1 MTINIEEI
9 KAKVIMNVGFDPFSD
24 PESWEIFRE
33 KIPEG
38 LWGLLTDPEGATE
51 FLKELPIVFPPDTFF
66 DDKRGHRCWELI
78 GNFYKNQKLLYQAIS
93 IYISL
98 YNHFLQTQEISKKRI
113 RKGTPLV
120 WISECY
126 YAMGFPAIAKRYL
139 MLSLCENAIH
149 EKGQVPPKTTGTYW
163 RLVYRHG
170 LPDTEV
176 SRYAAI
182 AYNLS
187 QHHKEEAFFPE
198 WIVQE
203 FDKDWI
209 VEIPSANEAAV
220 YVANTLY
227 IKKLISNLGEGQGKI
242 LEKLAEYVLSCMPG
256 CRTTRRQKTEST
268 DYDIICSIEG
278 FEVDFRSEFG
288 RYFVCE
294 CKDWERPAN
303 FTMFA
308 KFCRV
313 LDSVK
318 SRFGILFSKNGI
330 SGEGETKYAER
341 EQLKI
346 FQDRGMVIIV
356 IDSNDLSYV
365 ADGGNL
371 MNLLRAKY
379 EKVRL
384 DLKSTTK

>member
-1 MTINIEEI
+1 
-9 KAKVIMNVGFDPFSD
+9 
-24 PESWEIFRE
+24 
-33 KIPEG
+33 
-38 LWGLLTDPEGATE
+38 
-51 FLKELPIVFPPDTFF
+51 
-66 DDKRGHRCWELI
+66 
-78 GNFYKNQKLLYQAIS
+78 
-93 IYISL
+93 
-98 YNHFLQTQEISKKRI
+98 
-113 RKGTPLV
+113 
-120 WISECY
+120 
-126 YAMGFPAIAKRYL
+126 
-139 MLSLCENAIH
+139 
-149 EKGQVPPKTTGTYW
+149 
-163 RLVYRHG
+163 
-170 LPDTEV
+170 
-176 SRYAAI
+176 
-182 AYNLS
+182 
-187 QHHKEEAFFPE
+187 
-198 WIVQE
+198 
-203 FDKDWI
+203 
-209 VEIPSANEAAV
+209 
-220 YVANTLY
+220 
-227 IKKLISNLGEGQGKI
+227 
-242 LEKLAEYVLSCMPG
+242 MPG